1 MSGALLQYTTREG
14 DRWDLIAHKYYGNA
28 LLLDGLIAANP
39 HLPIAEAFGAGLT
52 VTEIGAAPVAKG
64 EPVTS
69 VRTPVPVAMV

>member
-1 MSGALLQYTTREG
+1 MSGALLQDTTREG

-52 VTEIGAAPVAKG
+52 VF
-64 EPVTS
+64 
-69 VRTPVPVAMV
+69 VPVLDAKPQSSQADMPPWMR